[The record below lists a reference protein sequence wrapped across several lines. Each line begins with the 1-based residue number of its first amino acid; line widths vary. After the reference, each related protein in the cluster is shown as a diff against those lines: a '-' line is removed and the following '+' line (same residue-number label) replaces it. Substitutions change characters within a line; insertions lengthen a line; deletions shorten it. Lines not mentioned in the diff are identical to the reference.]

1 MIETEQIRSI
11 NYSGIF
17 VSCFAQ
23 HDTKT
28 VEAIPNHSLN
38 YVCAGEQ
45 IVETGNTKIVV
56 EAGEA
61 VFVRRNHRT
70 KIYKHGKDGNF
81 YKGISLILDR
91 NVLRNFYKTLD
102 KSSIP
107 ADIDISDDNVFK
119 IGRRADTR
127 SLFDSLTPYFDENLK
142 PTEAVAH
149 LKSLEGIYAL
159 LNTSESFYQILFE
172 FTDPWKIDLLE
183 FMNENYKDDLT
194 LEEIARYTGRSLATF
209 KRDFKKISN
218 LSPQKWLI
226 RKRLEAAY
234 PLLQE
239 PNKKVLDVYLE
250 VGFKNPSHFSRA
262 FKALYGIAPTEIK
275 RDEGDLGHQ

>member
-1 MIETEQIRSI
+1 MEQTEQIRSI

-38 YVCAGEQ
+38 YVCSGEQ
-45 IVETGNTKIVV
+45 VIEIGNTRIVV

-61 VFVRRNHRT
+61 VFVRRNHRA
-70 KIYKHGKDGNF
+70 KIHKYGKGGES

-91 NVLRNFYKTLD
+91 NVLRNFYKTLK
-102 KSSIP
+102 KSNIP
-107 ADIDISDDNVFK
+107 KGIEIPDDNVFK

-127 SLFDSLTPYFDENLK
+127 SLFESLTPYFDENLK

-149 LKSLEGIYAL
+149 LKSQEGIYAL
-159 LNTSESFYQILFE
+159 LNTSKHFYQILFD

-183 FMNENYKDDLT
+183 FLDDDYMDDLT
-194 LEEIARYTGRSLATF
+194 IEEIARYTGRSLATF
-209 KRDFKKISN
+209 KRDFKKIST

-226 RKRLEAAY
+226 KKRLEAAY
-234 PLLQE
+234 LLLQE
-239 PNKKVLDVYLE
+239 PGKKVQDVYLE
-250 VGFKNPSHFSRA
+250 IGFKNPSHFSKA
-262 FKALYGIAPTEIK
+262 FKAFYGIAPTEIK
-275 RDEGDLGHQ
+275 RAGV